1 MQLPEF
7 LHEQDGEIRLVG
19 HRISLFQLLAFY
31 QEGYSAEM
39 LREQFPTL
47 SMALIHKVLGF
58 YWENRAQVDSDLS
71 LTRNR
76 LESARASGDHLD
88 LRALRERHQLRSCDL
103 AWAPCP
109 DPRPERALP
118 RDLPDPARVLPP

>member
-1 MQLPEF
+1 MQLPDF

-19 HRISLFQLLAFY
+19 HRISLFHLLTFY

-58 YWENRAQVDSDLS
+58 YWENQGQLDAALKK
-71 LTRNR
+71 TRER
-76 LESARASGDHLD
+76 LESARASGEHLD
-88 LRALRERHQLRSCDL
+88 IRALRERL
-103 AWAPCP
+103 AVS
-109 DPRPERALP
+109 
-118 RDLPDPARVLPP
+118 PAASPVD